1 MIWDGWWWCAGAV
14 FSFPKGPFCY
24 HGAWKDG
31 GVGLFPTLSTRHL
44 GFLAAA
50 LTRCFWEALVMV
62 TAVAVPL
69 WTLTG
74 RRDKWLQSP
83 SGICW
88 IRWRWRGR
96 QRVCVCVFWSK
107 IRIIRTWFNSLTKLF
122 LCSVLISRRYPFRHC
137 NTSLW
142 ILYSQMTYT
151 LYCTWTPSLAHRWLT
166 LGSEGTI
173 DEWLIYLIRPMKVPE
188 AQMWKWSTWSL
199 SCVIILL
206 NIDSGWRRRC
216 SRLFWSSQPSAAA
229 AGGLGG
235 VVWSSGIKTSEEE
248 RSPYMLLLSAAERV
262 TSGAHTHYDGETP
275 PLNLQLGKSSALP
288 TSCGTTPQ
296 LHQLLHEWLT
306 EMLLTY
312 MKSICDIG
320 KKNNIFL
327 IIFFIYWH
335 LIVPPLVIQSINIF
349 LIVDWCFVV
358 QQLQWP
364 QTIFPVWLSCDLLS
378 EGLICI
384 IFLSFCLTDTFSKS
398 FESKLIICLLL
409 IMLILTGGLWLSR
422 TRTGLFKSAGAGF

>member
-1 MIWDGWWWCAGAV
+1 MTPV
-14 FSFPKGPFCY
+14 S
-24 HGAWKDG
+24 
-31 GVGLFPTLSTRHL
+31 
-44 GFLAAA
+44 
-50 LTRCFWEALVMV
+50 
-62 TAVAVPL
+62 
-69 WTLTG
+69 
-74 RRDKWLQSP
+74 

-122 LCSVLISRRYPFRHC
+122 LCSVLISSRYPFRHC

-262 TSGAHTHYDGETP
+262 TSGAHTHYDGVTP
-275 PLNLQLGKSSALP
+275 PLNLQLGKSPALP

-306 EMLLTY
+306 EMLLTD

-320 KKNNIFL
+320 KKKQH
-327 IIFFIYWH
+327 FFNYLFYLLTPHCSSSSDSVHQYLSHCWLMFCCAAAAVTTNRISCMVVMW
-335 LIVPPLVIQSINIF
+335 LIVWRTYMHYFFVF
-349 LIVDWCFVV
+349 LFNRH
-358 QQLQWP
+358 
-364 QTIFPVWLSCDLLS
+364 F
-378 EGLICI
+378 
-384 IFLSFCLTDTFSKS
+384 
-398 FESKLIICLLL
+398 
-409 IMLILTGGLWLSR
+409 
-422 TRTGLFKSAGAGF
+422 